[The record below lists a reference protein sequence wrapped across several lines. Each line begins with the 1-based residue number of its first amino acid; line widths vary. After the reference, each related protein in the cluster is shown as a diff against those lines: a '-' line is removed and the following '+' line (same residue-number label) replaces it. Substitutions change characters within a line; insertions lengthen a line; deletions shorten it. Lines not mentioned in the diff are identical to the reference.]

1 MAKFNL
7 NDSEKLI
14 GEQQA
19 SNVKKFMFL
28 PQANP
33 GKLYV
38 TNQRV
43 AFKSTQGRLS
53 SEFEHKLDEIDSFS
67 VGMASTISLSLK
79 SGGTYKLT
87 GMFNKKLISYLDEVG
102 IKKVEK

>member
-53 SEFEHKLDEIDSFS
+53 KEFENKLDENDSF
-67 VGMASTISLSLK
+67 
-79 SGGTYKLT
+79 
-87 GMFNKKLISYLDEVG
+87 
-102 IKKVEK
+102 